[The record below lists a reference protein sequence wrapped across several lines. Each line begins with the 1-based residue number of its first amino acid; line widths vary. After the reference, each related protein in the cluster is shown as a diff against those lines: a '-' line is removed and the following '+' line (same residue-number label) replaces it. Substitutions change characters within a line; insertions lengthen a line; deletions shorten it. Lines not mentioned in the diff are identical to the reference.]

1 MLAAVKQGVIPVTI
15 EKPLSELTI
24 GDRGKIKRIEGASI
38 LRRRVREMGIVASA
52 DVEVDKI
59 APFGDPMGIIIQD
72 YHLSLRKK
80 EAESILVEVEVEQ
93 YVAGSH

>member
-1 MLAAVKQGVIPVTI
+1 VLTAAKQGAKTVTI

-24 GDRGKIKRIEGASI
+24 GERGKIKRIKGTSM
-38 LRRRVREMGIVASA
+38 LKRRVREMGIVASA

-59 APFGDPMGIIIQD
+59 APFGDPMGIVIQD

-80 EAESILVEVEVEQ
+80 EAESILVDVEVAQ
-93 YVAGSH
+93 HVAGSY